1 MACPIVFNDSGFPE
15 GSVHYRGAAREPL
28 PRAAHRA
35 SATRSSLEAFIAARY
50 ATAYGARVDHFC
62 LHLVGLPAATGR
74 AWRAGV
80 GYTPAAASEL
90 YLEHY
95 LDRPIE
101 DAIAS
106 ATGSLVAREDVVEV
120 GNLASTSAGA
130 AREIIVAMRA
140 HLAQA
145 GFTWVTFTATRELR
159 NSFARLGLRLVDL
172 GRADPARLPDGGA
185 AWGRYYA
192 HDPVVVAGALHA
204 EGAPG
209 AVPLSGP

>member
-1 MACPIVFNDSGFPE
+1 MACLIVFNDSGFPE
-15 GSVHYRGAAREPL
+15 GSVHYRGVAREPL
-28 PRAAHRA
+28 SRATHRA
-35 SATRSSLEAFIAARY
+35 SATRLLLEAFIAARY
-50 ATAYGARVDHFC
+50 AAAYGARVEHFC
-62 LHLVGLPAATGR
+62 PHLVGLPAASGN

-101 DAIAS
+101 AAIAG
-106 ATGSLVAREDVVEV
+106 ATGSVVAREDVVEV
-120 GNLASTSAGA
+120 GNLASASPGA

-140 HLAQA
+140 HLARA

-192 HDPVVVAGALHA
+192 HDPVVVAGALRAGVVHA
-204 EGAPG
+204 
-209 AVPLSGP
+209 AVA

>member
-15 GSVHYRGAAREPL
+15 GSVHYRGAARDPL

-35 SATRSSLEAFIAARY
+35 TATRASLESFIAARY
-50 ATAYGARVDHFC
+50 ATAYGASVDHFC
-62 LHLVGLPAATGR
+62 LHLVGLPAANGH

-80 GYTPAAASEL
+80 GFTPAAASGL

-95 LDRPIE
+95 LDGPIE
-101 DAIAS
+101 DAIANT
-106 ATGSLVAREDVVEV
+106 TGSPVAREDVVEV

-140 HLAQA
+140 YLAQA
-145 GFTWVTFTATRELR
+145 GFAWVTFTATRELR

-172 GRADPARLPDGGA
+172 GRADPARLPDGGV

-192 HDPVVVAGALHA
+192 HDPVVVAGALRA
-204 EGAPG
+204 DPAS
-209 AVPLSGP
+209 ATVS